1 MTDRLAD
8 VSARIDGIEQLG
20 AVVNAMKGIAAARAR
35 VARTQIAAIDS
46 YATTIAKA
54 MSSVLAHNAPPRVV
68 TTSQTPRTGLLIFC
82 AEQGFAGA
90 YSEHVLESIDDDLTT
105 TTLFLVGTRGV
116 SIAKTRGLSPIW
128 STAMP
133 SHTPGIPKMADNI
146 SKAIYQSVNDGKI
159 ETLDVIYS
167 GWNSG
172 QSGIMRHTLFPIDLS
187 VFTLANTPAPMTQ
200 LSNTALVDSLSADYF
215 HAQVCK
221 ASLHAFAAEN
231 EARLQAMSSA
241 GSQIERELDLF
252 RAKLRQVRQ
261 EEITAEII
269 ELGTGI
275 ASAGPQK

>member
-1 MTDRLAD
+1 MTERLAD
-8 VSARIDGIEQLG
+8 VNARIDGIEQLG

-46 YATTIAKA
+46 YAVTIATA
-54 MSSVLAHNAPPRVV
+54 MSSALAQNGPPRGAM
-68 TTSQTPRTGLLIFC
+68 SRQTPRKGLLVFC

-90 YSEHVLESIDDDLTT
+90 FSEHILESIEDDLAT

-116 SIAKTRGLSPIW
+116 SIAKTRGIVPIW

-133 SHTPGIPKMADNI
+133 SHTPGIPKMADHI
-146 SKAIYQSVNDGKI
+146 SKAIYQSVDDGTI
-159 ETLDVIYS
+159 ESLDVVYS
-167 GWNSG
+167 GWTSG
-172 QSGIMRHTLFPIDLS
+172 QCKILRHSLFPIDLS
-187 VFTLANTPAPMTQ
+187 ALAVANTPTPMMQ
-200 LSNTALVDSLSADYF
+200 LPKASLIDSLSADYF
-215 HAQVCK
+215 HALVCK

-252 RAKLRQVRQ
+252 RAKLRRVRQ